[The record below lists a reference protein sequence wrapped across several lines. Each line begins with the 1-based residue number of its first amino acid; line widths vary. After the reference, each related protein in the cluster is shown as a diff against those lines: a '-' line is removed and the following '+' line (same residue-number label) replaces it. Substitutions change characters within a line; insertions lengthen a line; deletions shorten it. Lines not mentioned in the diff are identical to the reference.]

1 MNVGS
6 KSLAE
11 CVACAPGSFANASG
25 LLSCLPCEAGSS
37 QNASGQAR
45 CVPCSAGSS
54 APLGS
59 VICAPCGAGYYAPV
73 PGLAQCL
80 ACGGGTFQQEQGGT
94 SCASCPSGFE
104 NSPGPLLTVLDVNVC
119 GGLSRSVALNWG
131 PVANPLF
138 IGANITIVEALP
150 PWLSVHFSGATT
162 VFFTSDFIPSIA
174 ALSRTLNLTLSVT
187 HTCRHGPWFGLV
199 SLELLRADPA
209 LVRDSSVGDSGVEA
223 CPDFSL
229 EYSALLGTCSSQ
241 TAVIGML
248 ANNTALPPFVSF
260 VYSNAALII
269 AGTVP
274 SGTPPFEVVAV
285 AQLGAELFRSV
296 STVIA
301 LIPAEVLNV
310 LGPTSVIRACPYIQ
324 ILFTVVRSG
333 RCGRITLVAAF
344 VNGSDLPP
352 FLESSTATA
361 GTGEATMTVFGTVPA
376 GYPDFSIVALASTGD
391 RNYSS
396 NVVNITRPVLAML
409 ANVTIVRSGGVTDVN
424 SATTSSRPLF
434 PLIVGVSYGIPT
446 QLIATVE
453 TGSLAPA
460 DFCTALSLA
469 LSSGGIPGAGSDHPR
484 DSSALTL
491 PPWISVTIT
500 SPLSAAISISP
511 TSDVPVGITY
521 DLFAWATDGLVNPG
535 FNLTIVTLPSLLLN
549 ASNQSSGLPVV
560 ATPAPLLQ
568 LQISLLGATAA
579 SPVLICPVAPA
590 AAFCAFSP
598 ATLSLGA
605 FGTPDGV
612 NAVLHG
618 LSVSIPQGGSAANVT
633 LQLEYKESVNP
644 NPLKV
649 ELPLSAIR
657 RYTGVTQTK
666 PIALSGKVGKPFAV
680 PITNYFRSDSDPAAV
695 NYVLTSGEAWLGVQ
709 SGFISGTPPSQ
720 PMLISFTVDA
730 SDKFTR
736 VSGNGTVNVTWPLS
750 PTATVP
756 LVSSWH
762 VPSSTLLDVQLPRGL
777 IADPEGGTIA
787 FALQQFTGSSTLQ
800 PLPQFMSFDA
810 SNLHIG
816 GTPQVSDVG
825 MYAVVLIGTSQWGP
839 WSGNATVLLTIVVE
853 QSWSDFFAW
862 VYAIVGYCASGCA
875 IVTWALVYRAFL
887 MNVYFFRKRL
897 RAVPPDT
904 LCVTGCYTLQHVA
917 NSASPGA
924 KPTHDVDGGEPFN
937 PILAED
943 VKAVKV
949 TWIEK
954 PAAAPR
960 TFPPQS
966 AYLAMHNRLSSVKVK
981 TDALVGVPWIRI
993 TPARDKTVELVL
1005 DIPVLQ
1011 QLVEAGKVVTEDEY
1025 YVEVLSTGRW
1035 YSGTILEAFTF
1046 RVSDLFYYTA
1056 VLDPE
1061 QIEALPSIED
1071 LRLEVKGIMSR
1082 LGDSERLSATF
1093 SGDIERQRRLVAGL
1107 REKMQEVL
1115 ATDATHRSRK
1125 QACGVVGGADH
1136 VDHHQAAEGLHTV
1149 LSTTPP
1155 CPPSHPSV
1163 RDSAIEFDDLFA
1175 LLDSE
1180 VPAVPQVEI

>member
-104 NSPGPLLTVLDVNVC
+104 NSPGPLLAVLDVNVC

-333 RCGRITLVAAF
+333 RCGRITLVATF
-344 VNGSDLPP
+344 LNGSDLPP
-352 FLESSTATA
+352 FLASSTATA

-396 NVVNITRPVLAML
+396 NVVNITRPELIST
-409 ANVTIVRSGGVTDVN
+409 AN
-424 SATTSSRPLF
+424 
-434 PLIVGVSYGIPT
+434 
-446 QLIATVE
+446 
-453 TGSLAPA
+453 
-460 DFCTALSLA
+460 LSLLVTGA
-469 LSSGGIPGAGSDHPR
+469 DNNKTYSAAARRQPQTIFAPYGEVIHVTASVDFGRDVFCGSENLLLSTVDGEMM
-484 DSSALTL
+484 LLL
-491 PPWISVTIT
+491 PLWISVTQLSSTSALIRIT
-500 SPLSAAISISP
+500 PTNDVAAG
-511 TSDVPVGITY
+511 TV
-521 DLFAWATDGLVNPG
+521 ATIFVWGNDGLRFPG

-549 ASNQSSGLPVV
+549 ASNRSSGLPVV

-762 VPSSTLLDVQLPRGL
+762 VPSSTLLDVQLPRGM

-1046 RVSDLFYYTA
+1046 RVSDLLEPPVEGNSADDEQAIVDELLAQLADATA
-1056 VLDPE
+1056 RLQASVDRVSVCRQESESLGAAIESISAELEDMYWNSRLRRSPAKVEILDPYTGE
-1061 QIEALPSIED
+1061 VVKLGNED
-1071 LRLEVKGIMSR
+1071 FGE
-1082 LGDSERLSATF
+1082 
-1093 SGDIERQRRLVAGL
+1093 
-1107 REKMQEVL
+1107 
-1115 ATDATHRSRK
+1115 
-1125 QACGVVGGADH
+1125 
-1136 VDHHQAAEGLHTV
+1136 
-1149 LSTTPP
+1149 
-1155 CPPSHPSV
+1155 
-1163 RDSAIEFDDLFA
+1163 
-1175 LLDSE
+1175 
-1180 VPAVPQVEI
+1180 